1 MTSPEGRAARKATVV
16 GVLHIS
22 ASLINV
28 VFLAALVVEIYALV
42 DAALAPAAAYV
53 AAGKLTKQAWLA
65 ILGVAVLVVLLSGW
79 FGMLGLAAI
88 IATIVY
94 FVDVR
99 PALRRV
105 RRR

>member
-1 MTSPEGRAARKATVV
+1 MHLTGSVT
-16 GVLHIS
+16 
-22 ASLINV
+22 NV
-28 VFLAALVVEIYALV
+28 ILLAALVIQVWALV
-42 DAALAPAAAYV
+42 DALSHPAGAYL

-65 ILGVAVLVVLLSGW
+65 ILGVALVVVLLSGW
-79 FGMLGLAAI
+79 FGSLGLAAI

-105 RRR
+105 RR

>member
-1 MTSPEGRAARKATVV
+1 MD
-16 GVLHIS
+16 GVLHLS
-22 ASLINV
+22 ASFLTV
-28 VFLAALVVEIYALV
+28 VLLAALVVQLYALV
-42 DAALAPAAAYV
+42 DAALAPAAAYL

-65 ILGVAVLVVLLSGW
+65 ILGVAILVVLLSGW
-79 FGMLGLAAI
+79 FGPLGLAAI

-105 RRR
+105 RGR

>member
-1 MTSPEGRAARKATVV
+1 VDA
-16 GVLHIS
+16 VLHLS
-22 ASLINV
+22 SSFVSV
-28 VFLAALVVEIYALV
+28 VLLAALVVEIYALV
-42 DAALAPAAAYV
+42 DAARAPAAAYV

-65 ILGVAVLVVLLSGW
+65 ILGIAVLVVLLSGW
-79 FGMLGLAAI
+79 FGPLGLAAI

-105 RRR
+105 GGRR

>member
-1 MTSPEGRAARKATVV
+1 MG

-22 ASLINV
+22 ASFITV
-28 VFLAALVVEIYALV
+28 VLLAALVVQLYAFV
-42 DAALAPAAAYV
+42 DAALVPAAAYL

-65 ILGVAVLVVLLSGW
+65 ILGVAILVVLLSGW
-79 FGMLGLAAI
+79 FGPLGLAAI

-105 RRR
+105 RGR

>member
-1 MTSPEGRAARKATVV
+1 MG

-22 ASLINV
+22 ASLISV
-28 VFLAALVVEIYALV
+28 VLLAALVLQLYALV
-42 DAALAPAAAYV
+42 DAALVPAAAYV
-53 AAGKLTKQAWLA
+53 AAGKLTKPAWLA
-65 ILGVAVLVVLLSGW
+65 ILAVAIVVVLLSGW
-79 FGMLGLAAI
+79 FGPLGLAAI

-105 RRR
+105 RGR

>member
-1 MTSPEGRAARKATVV
+1 MHLT
-16 GVLHIS
+16 
-22 ASLINV
+22 ASITNV
-28 VFLAALVVEIYALV
+28 ILLVALVIQVWALV
-42 DAALAPAAAYV
+42 DALTHPAGAYL

-65 ILGVAVLVVLLSGW
+65 ILGVALVVVLLSGW
-79 FGMLGLAAI
+79 FGSLGLAAV

-105 RRR
+105 RR

>member
-1 MTSPEGRAARKATVV
+1 MHLT
-16 GVLHIS
+16 
-22 ASLINV
+22 ASITNV
-28 VFLAALVVEIYALV
+28 ILLAALAIQVWALV
-42 DAALAPAAAYV
+42 DALIHPAGAYL

-65 ILGVAVLVVLLSGW
+65 ILAVALVVVLLSGW
-79 FGMLGLAAI
+79 FGSLGLAAI

>member
-1 MTSPEGRAARKATVV
+1 MHLT
-16 GVLHIS
+16 
-22 ASLINV
+22 ASITNV
-28 VFLAALVVEIYALV
+28 ILLAALIIQVWALV
-42 DAALAPAAAYV
+42 DALTHPAGAYL

-65 ILGVAVLVVLLSGW
+65 ILGVALVVVLLSGW
-79 FGMLGLAAI
+79 FGSLGLAAI

-105 RRR
+105 RR

>member
-1 MTSPEGRAARKATVV
+1 MHLT
-16 GVLHIS
+16 
-22 ASLINV
+22 ASIANVILLVALIIQV
-28 VFLAALVVEIYALV
+28 WAFV
-42 DAALAPAAAYV
+42 DALTHPAGAYL

-65 ILGVAVLVVLLSGW
+65 ILGVALVVVLLSGW
-79 FGMLGLAAI
+79 FGSLGLAAI

-105 RRR
+105 RR

>member
-1 MTSPEGRAARKATVV
+1 M
-16 GVLHIS
+16 LHIS
-22 ASLINV
+22 ASFITV
-28 VFLAALVVEIYALV
+28 VLLAALVVQLYAFV
-42 DAALAPAAAYV
+42 DAALVPAAAYL

-65 ILGVAVLVVLLSGW
+65 ILGVAILVVLLSGW
-79 FGMLGLAAI
+79 FGPLGLAAI

-105 RRR
+105 RGR

>member
-1 MTSPEGRAARKATVV
+1 MHLT
-16 GVLHIS
+16 
-22 ASLINV
+22 ASIANVILLVALIIQV
-28 VFLAALVVEIYALV
+28 WAFV
-42 DAALAPAAAYV
+42 DALTHPASAYL

-65 ILGVAVLVVLLSGW
+65 ILGVALVVVLLSGW
-79 FGMLGLAAI
+79 FGSLGLAAI

-105 RRR
+105 RR

>member
-1 MTSPEGRAARKATVV
+1 MV
-16 GVLHIS
+16 VLHLS
-22 ASLINV
+22 ASLINI

-65 ILGVAVLVVLLSGW
+65 ILGVSVVVVLLSGW
-79 FGMLGLAAI
+79 LGTLGLAAI
-88 IATIVY
+88 VATIVY

-105 RRR
+105 RGR

>member
-1 MTSPEGRAARKATVV
+1 MD
-16 GVLHIS
+16 GVLHLS
-22 ASLINV
+22 ASLITV
-28 VFLAALVVEIYALV
+28 VLLAALVLQLYALV

-65 ILGVAVLVVLLSGW
+65 ILAVAVVVVLLSGW
-79 FGMLGLAAI
+79 FGPLGLAAI

-105 RRR
+105 RGR

>member
-1 MTSPEGRAARKATVV
+1 MHLTASVTTVI
-16 GVLHIS
+16 L
-22 ASLINV
+22 
-28 VFLAALVVEIYALV
+28 LAALVIQVWALI
-42 DAALAPAAAYV
+42 DALTHPAGAYL

-65 ILGVAVLVVLLSGW
+65 ILGVALVVVLLSGW
-79 FGMLGLAAI
+79 FGSLGLAAV

-105 RRR
+105 RR

>member
-1 MTSPEGRAARKATVV
+1 MV
-16 GVLHIS
+16 GVLHLS
-22 ASLINV
+22 ASLINII
-28 VFLAALVVEIYALV
+28 FLVALVVEVYALV

-65 ILGVAVLVVLLSGW
+65 ILGVAVIVVLLSGW
-79 FGMLGLAAI
+79 FGTLGLAAI

-105 RRR
+105 RGR